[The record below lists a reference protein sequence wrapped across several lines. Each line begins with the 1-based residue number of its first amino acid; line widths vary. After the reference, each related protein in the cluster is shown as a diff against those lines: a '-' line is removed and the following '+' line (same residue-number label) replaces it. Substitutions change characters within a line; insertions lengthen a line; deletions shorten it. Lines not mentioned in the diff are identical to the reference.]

1 MKTSYSEQVK
11 HQSPIVRLLDF
22 VQKRKKYFSFLA
34 LILVM
39 VIFSLLS
46 PRFRTLTNMS
56 NIAQQSAVLII
67 AGVGVTF
74 VILTGS
80 IDLSVGSILGLSAVF
95 TAGATSVLGPY
106 AIMVGLLTGLV
117 IGAIN
122 GLMFAKAKIPS
133 FIVTLAMMTILRGVV
148 LTYTNGRPVPVSD
161 SFIIN
166 LSYQRIFGIPLIFIL
181 SLLTFALGY
190 IIMEYTPFGRH
201 IRAVGGEEKVARL
214 SGINIDKVKLLAY
227 VVSSILVGFAGV
239 IQVSRIGA
247 GVPTTGQGFEMD
259 VISAIVLGGT
269 TLSGGVGGVT
279 GTVIGALTITAL
291 SSGLNIV
298 GVSPYAQ
305 YIIKGLVLIVAI
317 LISIDRKK
325 IGVIK

>member
-1 MKTSYSEQVK
+1 MKTSYSEQIK
-11 HQSPIVRLLDF
+11 HQSPIVPLLDF

-106 AIMVGLLTGLV
+106 AILVGLLTGLV

-166 LSYQRIFGIPLIFIL
+166 LSYQRIFSIPLIFIL

-190 IIMEYTPFGRH
+190 IMMEYTPFGRH